1 MEMGWF
7 SHHPASMLVAF
18 VALGGNAVLI
28 KKRDGYENTETHG
41 GIMNAAM
48 LLAIF
53 GECCNRSVQISADV
67 YCDNSSNAQVGMSST
82 ATKKPTAGHT

>member
-1 MEMGWF
+1 
-7 SHHPASMLVAF
+7 MLVAF
-18 VALGGNAVLI
+18 VALGGNAALI
-28 KKRDGYENTETHG
+28 KKRDGYENTKTHG

-48 LLAIF
+48 LLTIF
-53 GECCNRSVQISADV
+53 GGCCNRSVQISAGV